1 MKLITTMIDTLGG
14 PVQVNN
20 LLAAL
25 NLKTISDANL
35 KKMET
40 RAGEVGLS
48 LSKDISREA
57 AQEAFA
63 KEMK

>member
-1 MKLITTMIDTLGG
+1 MIDTLGG

-40 RAGEVGLS
+40 RAGEVMLS